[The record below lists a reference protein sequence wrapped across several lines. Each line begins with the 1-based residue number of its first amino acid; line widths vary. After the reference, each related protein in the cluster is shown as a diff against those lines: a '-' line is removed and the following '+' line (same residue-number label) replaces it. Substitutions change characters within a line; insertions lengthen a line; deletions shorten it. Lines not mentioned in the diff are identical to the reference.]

1 MGTGYTRIDTA
12 NNIADGNVI
21 NAQDFDDE
29 FDGIV
34 AAFVNTTGH
43 DHDGTAANGAPI
55 TKFGP
60 SQEVQGDAS
69 ALFPASDGVT
79 DLGKSTKEWKDLYI
93 DGVINT
99 DNMSADTATMISA
112 TITNNASV
120 GGTFNVGGATTLTG
134 AASLSNTL
142 AVSADSAF
150 KGAVSVETTLRVT
163 GDTDVEDLSASGTF
177 DVAGTTNLATAV
189 ITGTVNIVGETTLD
203 DISAS
208 GTLDIAGETNLATAS
223 ITGTVNVTGDTTLD
237 NVTASG
243 TLNVAGETN
252 LATATITGNVSAD
265 GTLNISG
272 NGSVG
277 GTFNVEGDLKNTS
290 GNLTVDPATQIFEI
304 KGSGST
310 EGQIQL
316 NCAVNTH
323 GQIITAADH
332 GVSATNTLTLPGG
345 DTIGNANATLVSD
358 TGTQTLT
365 NKTLTSPAINGA
377 TIDTAVSISS
387 TGTLNAGTNA
397 DINGTLDVG
406 STASVGGALRITDNV
421 TASGT
426 LNVGTDASVS
436 GTFNVTGSAGLS
448 GNVNIGNATA
458 DIAIVS
464 SQVEFQNNLR
474 ERTNVSTTSATGVL
488 NFDVLSHNVELRT
501 NDAAA
506 NFELNIRG
514 DASTSFANTVA
525 TGETTSI
532 AFESSQGG
540 TAYYLEAIQID
551 GTTASPVYWQ
561 GGTAPSSGN
570 VSSVDSY
577 LINITRTTGTANY
590 TCLASQTQY
599 GKVDY

>member
-1 MGTGYTRIDTA
+1 MGTGYVRNDTG

-21 NAQDFDDE
+21 NASDLDGE
-29 FDGIV
+29 FDAIV
-34 AAFVNTTGH
+34 AAFDSSSGH
-43 DHDGTAANGAPI
+43 THDGTSEEGAPI

-60 SQEVQGDAS
+60 SQEVEGDAS
-69 ALFPASDGVT
+69 ALFPAGDGVT

-99 DNMSADTATMISA
+99 DNISADAATV
-112 TITNNASV
+112 TGNAEV
-120 GGTFNVGGATTLTG
+120 GGLLNVGLATTLTG
-134 AASLSNTL
+134 TATL
-142 AVSADSAF
+142 ANLLTVSATSSF
-150 KGAVSVETTLRVT
+150 KGAVSVESTLAVT
-163 GDTDVEDLSASGTF
+163 GE
-177 DVAGTTNLATAV
+177 TNV
-189 ITGTVNIVGETTLD
+189 S

-208 GTLDIAGETNLATAS
+208 GTLD
-223 ITGTVNVTGDTTLD
+223 
-237 NVTASG
+237 
-243 TLNVAGETN
+243 VAGETS
-252 LATATITGNVSAD
+252 LGNISAD
-265 GTLNISG
+265 GTLDVSG

-277 GTFNVEGDLKNTS
+277 GTFNVEGDLKNS
-290 GNLTVDPATQIFEI
+290 AGNLTIAATSYIVEV
-304 KGSGST
+304 KGGGST

-316 NCAVNTH
+316 NCAANSH
-323 GQIITAADH
+323 GQIIRSQPH
-332 GVSATNTLTLPGG
+332 SESVTNEMLLPKG
-345 DTIGNANATLVSD
+345 ANSTLVSEV
-358 TGTQTLT
+358 GTATIT
-365 NKTLTSPAINGA
+365 NKTLTSPTINGA
-377 TIDTAVSISS
+377 TIDSAVSVSAAGAVNVGTTLAVIGDTDVSNLS
-387 TGTLNAGTNA
+387 ASGTFDVGGNASVGGTLAVTGDTDVTNVSA
-397 DINGTLDVG
+397 NGTLDVSG
-406 STASVGGALRITDNV
+406 NASVG
-421 TASGT
+421 
-426 LNVGTDASVS
+426 

-458 DIAIVS
+458 DIAIIS

-506 NFELNIRG
+506 NFELNVRG
-514 DASTSFANTVA
+514 DASTSFANTIA

-561 GGTAPSSGN
+561 GGTAPSQGNASG
-570 VSSVDSY
+570 VDSY
-577 LINITRTTGTANY
+577 LINITRRANGGSGTAQY